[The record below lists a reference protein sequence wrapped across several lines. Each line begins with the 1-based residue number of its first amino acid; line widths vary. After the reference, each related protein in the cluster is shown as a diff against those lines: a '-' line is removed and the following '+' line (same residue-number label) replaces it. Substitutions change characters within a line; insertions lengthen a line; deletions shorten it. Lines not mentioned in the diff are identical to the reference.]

1 MNEREYQVCINCVM
15 DTTDSK
21 ITFNEEGLCDY
32 CQHFYGYIKPKW
44 IVDDESEKKLNDI
57 VARIKKKNR
66 KKKYDCIIGLSGGMD
81 STYLL
86 YYTKEV
92 LGLRP
97 LVFAVDTGWNLPV
110 ADKNIDNLLKG
121 LKLEKVDY
129 KINKEEMRD
138 LQLAFFKSQVPYQDM
153 PQDHVIFA
161 SLYNFAVKSKIK
173 YILTGG
179 NLATESIR
187 EPNEWVYINDL
198 RMMKNIHKKFGK
210 IKLKTLP
217 TASIFK
223 YKIYYRYFKGMKVY
237 RPLDLMPYSRQIAL
251 DTLTKK
257 YSYEPY
263 ENKHYESRL
272 TRFYEGYWLY
282 HKFGYD
288 KRKAYYSSLIVSN
301 QMTREEALEKLKKP
315 PYDETVALEDMKIIA
330 EELGITV
337 EEFKTMMN
345 EPNKTYK
352 DYKNSFWLIRL
363 GVWISK
369 KLGMTKMQY
378 R

>member
-21 ITFNEEGLCDY
+21 ITFNEEGLCDH

-173 YILTGG
+173 YVLTGG

-187 EPNEWVYINDL
+187 EPNEWVYMNDL

-345 EPNKTYK
+345 INLNIEKRGKICNA
-352 DYKNSFWLIRL
+352 
-363 GVWISK
+363 K
-369 KLGMTKMQY
+369 K
-378 R
+378 

>member
-1 MNEREYQVCINCVM
+1 M

-21 ITFNEEGLCDY
+21 ITFNNEGMCDH
-32 CQHFYGYIKPKW
+32 CQHFYGNIKPKW
-44 IVDDESEKKLNDI
+44 IVNEKSKEKLENI
-57 VARIKKKNR
+57 VAKIKKKN
-66 KKKYDCIIGLSGGMD
+66 KKRKYDCIIGLSGGMD

-86 YYTKEV
+86 YYAKEV

-121 LKLEKVDY
+121 LNLEKIDY
-129 KINKEEMRD
+129 KIDKEEMRD

-179 NLATESIR
+179 NLSTESMR
-187 EPNEWVYINDL
+187 EPNEWVYMNDL
-198 RMMKNIHKKFGK
+198 RMMKDIYKKFSKKKK
-210 IKLKTLP
+210 IKKLP

-223 YKIYYRYFKGMKVY
+223 YKIYYKYFKGMKVY
-237 RPLDLMPYSRQIAL
+237 RPLDLIPYSKQIAL
-251 DTLTKK
+251 DTLTEKF
-257 YSYEPY
+257 SYEPY
-263 ENKHYESRL
+263 ANKHYESRL

-288 KRKAYYSSLIVSN
+288 KRKAYFSSLIVSN
-301 QMTREEALEKLKKP
+301 QMTREEALETLKKP
-315 PYDETVALEDMKIIA
+315 PYDEKEALEDMRIIV
-330 EELGITV
+330 EKLGITV
-337 EEFKTMMN
+337 EEFKIMMK

-352 DYKNSFWLIRL
+352 DYKNSFWLIKF

-369 KLGMTKMQY
+369 KLGLSKMQY